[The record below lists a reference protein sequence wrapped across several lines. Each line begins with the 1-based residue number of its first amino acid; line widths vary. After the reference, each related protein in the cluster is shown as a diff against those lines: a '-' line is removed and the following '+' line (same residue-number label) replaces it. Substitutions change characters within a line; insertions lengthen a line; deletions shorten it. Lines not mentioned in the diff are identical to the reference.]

1 MADFLNSSAVKFF
14 RQMEQAMTYQ
24 NAVDIKA
31 LQSSFQTIGLLG
43 KPRHDLTLQMH
54 KNLFQWL
61 IEKGYQV
68 LVERPIGE
76 QLGLS
81 EDYLASIEDI
91 GQNAQL
97 GIVIGGDGNMLGRAR
112 ILAKYDIALI
122 GINRGNLGFL
132 TDIDPKN
139 AYAQLQA
146 CLEQGE
152 FFVEERF
159 ILEASVQ
166 RDGKTIANANA
177 VNEAV
182 IHPAKIAHM
191 IDFHVY
197 IDDKFAFSQRSDG
210 LIISTPTGSTAY
222 SLSAGGPILTPQLNA
237 IALVPMFPHTL
248 SSRPLV
254 IDGDSKISIRFAE
267 YNTAQLEVGCD
278 SQIALE
284 FSPDDIVHIQKSQ
297 HKLRLLH
304 LKNYNYYKVLS
315 SKLGWLR
322 NLV

>member
-1 MADFLNSSAVKFF
+1 MKHPN
-14 RQMEQAMTYQ
+14 TI
-24 NAVDIKA
+24 DIKA
-31 LQSSFQTIGLLG
+31 LQSSLQIIGLLG
-43 KPRHDLTLQMH
+43 KPRHDVTLQMH

-61 IEKGYQV
+61 LEKGYQV

-81 EDYLASIEDI
+81 ENYLASVDEI
-91 GQNAQL
+91 GQQAQL
-97 GIVIGGDGNMLGRAR
+97 AIVIGGDGNVLGRAR
-112 ILAKYDIALI
+112 TLAKYDIALI

-139 AYAQLQA
+139 AYSQLQS
-146 CLEQGE
+146 CLEDGDC
-152 FFVEERF
+152 FVEERF
-159 ILEASVQ
+159 ILEASVE
-166 RDGKTIANANA
+166 RNGKIIARGNA

-182 IHPAKIAHM
+182 VHPAKIAHM

-197 IDDKFAFSQRSDG
+197 INDKFAFSQRSDG

-267 YNTAQLEVGCD
+267 YNTSQLEVGCD
-278 SQIALE
+278 SQVALE
-284 FSPDDIVHIQKSQ
+284 FSPDDIVHIQKSPD
-297 HKLRLLH
+297 KLRLLH

-322 NLV
+322 NSV

>member
-1 MADFLNSSAVKFF
+1 MNTLNAVKPHSLH
-14 RQMEQAMTYQ
+14 T
-24 NAVDIKA
+24 
-31 LQSSFQTIGLLG
+31 SFQTIGLVG
-43 KPRHDLTLQMH
+43 KPRNDLNLQMH
-54 KNLFQWL
+54 KNLFFWL
-61 IEKGYQV
+61 LEHGYHV
-68 LVERPIGE
+68 LVEREIGE
-76 QLGLS
+76 KIELPPKH
-81 EDYLASIEDI
+81 LASVDEI
-91 GQNAQL
+91 GSEAQL
-97 GIVIGGDGNMLGRAR
+97 AIVIGGDGNMLGRAR
-112 ILAKYDIALI
+112 ILAKYDIPLI

-146 CLEQGE
+146 CLEHGE

-159 ILEASVQ
+159 LLKASIE
-166 RDGKTIANANA
+166 RDNEIVASGIA

-191 IDFHVY
+191 IDFHVH
-197 IDDKFAFSQRSDG
+197 INDQFAFSQRSDG

-222 SLSAGGPILTPQLNA
+222 SLSAGGPILTPKLDA

-248 SSRPLV
+248 TSRPLV
-254 IDGDSKISIRFAE
+254 IDGNSKISMRFAE
-267 YNTAQLEVGCD
+267 YNTSQLEVGCD
-278 SQIALE
+278 SQIALP
-284 FSPDDIVHIQKSQ
+284 FSPYDVVHIQKSE

-322 NLV
+322 NKS

>member
-1 MADFLNSSAVKFF
+1 
-14 RQMEQAMTYQ
+14 MTMTTQ
-24 NAVDIKA
+24 QLDAQQLKK
-31 LQSSFQTIGLLG
+31 SFQTIGLMG
-43 KPRHDLTLQMH
+43 KPRHDVTLQMH

-61 IEKGYQV
+61 KDRNYNV
-68 LVERPIGE
+68 LVDRPIGE
-76 QLGLS
+76 QLQLP
-81 EDYLASIEDI
+81 EQYLANVDEI
-91 GQNAQL
+91 GQQAQL
-97 GIVIGGDGNMLGRAR
+97 AIVIGGDGNMLGKAR
-112 ILAKYDIALI
+112 TLAKYDIAVI

-139 AYAQLQA
+139 AYTQLQA
-146 CLEQGE
+146 CLEHGE

-159 ILEASVQ
+159 ILDVCVEQ
-166 RDGKTIANANA
+166 QGKIIHCSNA

-222 SLSAGGPILTPQLNA
+222 SLSAGGPILTPSLNA
-237 IALVPMFPHTL
+237 ITLVPMFPHTL

-254 IDGDSKISIRFAE
+254 INADSKISIRFAE

-278 SQIALE
+278 SQIALP
-284 FSPDDIVHIQKSQ
+284 FSPNDIVHIQKSQ

-304 LKNYNYYKVLS
+304 LKNYNYYNVLS
-315 SKLGWLR
+315 TKLGWFS
-322 NLV
+322 

>member
-1 MADFLNSSAVKFF
+1 MSNGNLIDNNELH
-14 RQMEQAMTYQ
+14 
-24 NAVDIKA
+24 I
-31 LQSSFQTIGLLG
+31 SFHTIGLVG
-43 KPRHDLTLQMH
+43 KPRKDINLQMH

-61 IEKGYQV
+61 SERGYNV
-68 LVERPIGE
+68 LVEKAIGE
-76 QLGLS
+76 RLGLPFHH
-81 EDYLASIEDI
+81 LAELDEI
-91 GQNAQL
+91 GRLAQL
-97 GIVIGGDGNMLGRAR
+97 AIVIGGDGNMLGRAR

-139 AYAQLQA
+139 AYAQLEA
-146 CLEQGE
+146 CLKHGE

-159 ILEASVQ
+159 ILEAAVE
-166 RDGKTIANANA
+166 REGNIIARSYA

-197 IDDKFAFSQRSDG
+197 INHKLAFSQRSDG

-222 SLSAGGPILTPQLNA
+222 SLSAGGPILMPQLNA
-237 IALVPMFPHTL
+237 LSLVPMFPHTL

-254 IDGDSKISIRFAE
+254 IDGDQRISIRFAE
-267 YNTAQLEVGCD
+267 DNTSQLEVGCD
-278 SQIALE
+278 SQIALS
-284 FSPDDIVHIQKSQ
+284 FTPDDVVHVYKSE

-304 LKNYNYYKVLS
+304 LKSYNYYKVLS

-322 NLV
+322 NSA

>member
-1 MADFLNSSAVKFF
+1 MKRPN
-14 RQMEQAMTYQ
+14 TI
-24 NAVDIKA
+24 DIKA
-31 LQSSFQTIGLLG
+31 LQSSFHTIGLLG
-43 KPRHDLTLQMH
+43 KPRHDVTLQMH

-76 QLGLS
+76 QLGLN
-81 EDYLASIEDI
+81 ENHLASVDEI
-91 GQNAQL
+91 GQRAQL
-97 GIVIGGDGNMLGRAR
+97 AIVIGGDGNVLGRAR
-112 ILAKYDIALI
+112 TLAKYDIALI

-139 AYAQLQA
+139 AYSQLQA
-146 CLEQGE
+146 CLEDGD

-159 ILEASVQ
+159 ILEASVE
-166 RDGKTIANANA
+166 RNGKIIARGNA

-182 IHPAKIAHM
+182 VHPAKIAHM

-197 IDDKFAFSQRSDG
+197 INDKFAFSQRSDG

-267 YNTAQLEVGCD
+267 YNTSQLEVGCD
-278 SQIALE
+278 SQVALE
-284 FSPDDIVHIQKSQ
+284 FSPDDIVHIQKSPD
-297 HKLRLLH
+297 KLRLLH
-304 LKNYNYYKVLS
+304 LKHYNYYKVLS

-322 NLV
+322 NSV

>member
-1 MADFLNSSAVKFF
+1 MKHPN
-14 RQMEQAMTYQ
+14 TI
-24 NAVDIKA
+24 DIKA
-31 LQSSFQTIGLLG
+31 LQSSFQIIGLLG
-43 KPRHDLTLQMH
+43 KPRHDVTLQMH

-61 IEKGYQV
+61 LEKGYQV

-81 EDYLASIEDI
+81 ENYLASVDEI
-91 GQNAQL
+91 GQQAQL
-97 GIVIGGDGNMLGRAR
+97 AIVIGGDGNVLGRAR
-112 ILAKYDIALI
+112 TLAKYDIALI

-139 AYAQLQA
+139 AYSQLQA
-146 CLEQGE
+146 CLEDGDC
-152 FFVEERF
+152 FVEERF
-159 ILEASVQ
+159 ILEASVE
-166 RDGKTIANANA
+166 RNGKIIARGNA

-182 IHPAKIAHM
+182 VHPAKIAHM

-197 IDDKFAFSQRSDG
+197 INDKFAFSQRSDG

-267 YNTAQLEVGCD
+267 YNTSQLEVGCD
-278 SQIALE
+278 SQVALE
-284 FSPDDIVHIQKSQ
+284 FSPDDILHIQKSPD
-297 HKLRLLH
+297 KLRLLH

-322 NLV
+322 NSV